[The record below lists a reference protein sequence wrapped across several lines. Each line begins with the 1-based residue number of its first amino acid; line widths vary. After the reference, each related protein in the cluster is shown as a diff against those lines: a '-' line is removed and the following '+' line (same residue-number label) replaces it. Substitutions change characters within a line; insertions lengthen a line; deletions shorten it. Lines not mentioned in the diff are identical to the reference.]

1 MSIVQRLIVV
11 VEILHIRKLLTST
24 IFKWFFC
31 FAHFQIKE
39 NGKEFRL
46 WKTNLFYPVF
56 QNGESISFLEKGIG
70 NSFIISEWSKCYF
83 HFVILQISS
92 DFPICITGIPSYERI
107 YAVEL
112 VLKERN
118 IDYFIHSCT
127 SRSTIRSILYSVCL
141 HIAVLIFLIHNM

>member
-1 MSIVQRLIVV
+1 M
-11 VEILHIRKLLTST
+11 ILL
-24 IFKWFFC
+24 FC
-31 FAHFQIKE
+31 SFSCKR

-46 WKTNLFYPVF
+46 LKTYLFHPVF

-127 SRSTIRSILYSVCL
+127 SRSTIRSILYSICL
-141 HIAVLIFLIHNM
+141 YMAVLICLIYDM

>member
-1 MSIVQRLIVV
+1 MGRSFVCEKR
-11 VEILHIRKLLTST
+11 T
-24 IFKWFFC
+24 F
-31 FAHFQIKE
+31 
-39 NGKEFRL
+39 
-46 WKTNLFYPVF
+46 FYPVF

-112 VLKERN
+112 VLKEKN

-127 SRSTIRSILYSVCL
+127 SRSTIRSILYSICL
-141 HIAVLIFLIHNM
+141 HMAVLICLIYDM